1 MESTLNSDKTH
12 VENLVTRTREYIN
25 TKIDILKLTAVD
37 KGSGAISS
45 AAVYLGL
52 AVISLFFLM
61 MISIG
66 AALAISEAIG
76 NSYSGFLIVAG
87 VYLLLGILLYV
98 MRDKWVKTPIVN
110 AIVKSFFK
118 EG

>member
-1 MESTLNSDKTH
+1 MESTPNTEKTH
-12 VENLVTRTREYIN
+12 VENLVTHTKEYIN

-37 KGSGAISS
+37 KGSNAISS

-66 AALAISEAIG
+66 AALAISDAMDIG
-76 NSYSGFLIVAG
+76 YAGFLIVAG
-87 VYLLLGILLYV
+87 FYLLLGVLLYL
-98 MRDKWVKTPIVN
+98 MQDKWVRTPIVN

-118 EG
+118 ED